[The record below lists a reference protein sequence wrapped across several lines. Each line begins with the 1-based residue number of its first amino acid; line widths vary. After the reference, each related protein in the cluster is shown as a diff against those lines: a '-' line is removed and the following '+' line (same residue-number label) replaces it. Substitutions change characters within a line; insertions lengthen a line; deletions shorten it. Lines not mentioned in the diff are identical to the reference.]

1 MIPLLY
7 KVAVAGYATISHYF
21 CYTEISEFSS
31 YSSNGFNTS
40 NSKFIGNPLLFLSGI
55 LQSDFFPFFTA
66 KFMT

>member
-1 MIPLLY
+1 MPLLY

-21 CYTEISEFSS
+21 CFAEISEFSS
-31 YSSNGFNTS
+31 YSSNGLSTS
-40 NSKFIGNPLLFLSGI
+40 NSKFIGKPLLFFKGT